1 MLAYLYTNHMTSY
14 IIKIA
19 VIAFAFLLL
28 FSQLTYTWYI
38 STFAGSLF
46 SAIPFLIS
54 IVTLII
60 GIIIF
65 ITRKKISLVLY
76 SLAIIIIIILSYFI
90 GSYIG
95 ELKEK
100 DTTKNAEEIIVLLE
114 SYKIKHNGYPEN
126 ILLLF
131 SDFPNSQ
138 VKFKNITYN
147 YINGK
152 EYELFLNTTNCG
164 KMYISAEQKW
174 YSLSCVP

>member
-1 MLAYLYTNHMTSY
+1 MKKTIL
-14 IIKIA
+14 KIA
-19 VIAFAFLLL
+19 IIVFALLLL
-28 FSQLTYTWYI
+28 FSLSTYTWYI
-38 STFAGSLF
+38 GVFVGLLF
-46 SAIPFLIS
+46 SAMPFLIS
-54 IVTLII
+54 IITLII

-65 ITRKKISLVLY
+65 VTRKKILLALY
-76 SLAIIIIIILSYFI
+76 SLMIIITIILSFFI

-100 DTTKNAEEIIVLLE
+100 NTAKNAEEVIVLLE
-114 SYKIKHNGYPEN
+114 SYKIKHNEYPEN

-131 SDFPNSQ
+131 SDFPDSK

-164 KMYISAEQKW
+164 KIYINRTTEQKW
-174 YSLSCVP
+174 DSLPCLP